1 MAVYYIKDYIA
12 FTQRELEKAKKD
24 WRNGKDWDEEEYQR
38 IEFLEKTLKSL
49 TQMLE
54 HGEIFYTDF

>member
-12 FTQRELEKAKKD
+12 FTQKELERAKKD
-24 WRNGKDWDEEEYQR
+24 WRNGKDWDDEEYQR

>member
-24 WRNGKDWDEEEYQR
+24 WRNGKDWDDEEYQR

>member
-12 FTQRELEKAKKD
+12 FTQRELERAKKD
-24 WRNGKDWDEEEYQR
+24 WRNGKDWDEEEYER

>member
-12 FTQRELEKAKKD
+12 FTQKELEKAKKE
-24 WRNGKDWDEEEYQR
+24 WRNGKEWDDEEYER
-38 IEFLEKTLKSL
+38 IGFLENTIKYLN
-49 TQMLE
+49 QMLE

>member
-1 MAVYYIKDYIA
+1 MAVYYIQEYIA
-12 FTQRELEKAKKD
+12 FTQRELERAKKD
-24 WRNGKDWDEEEYQR
+24 WRNGKDWDEEEYER

-49 TQMLE
+49 TKMLE

>member
-12 FTQRELEKAKKD
+12 FTQRELERAKKD
-24 WRNGKDWDEEEYQR
+24 WRNGKDWDDEEYQR

>member
-12 FTQRELEKAKKD
+12 FTQRELERAKKD